1 MAWRG
6 SLSRTFI
13 SAPRAPSFRPTN
25 TLPRLRSPPLSAP
38 RLHSRRFFNPRTL
51 GELGC
56 AQSLLPMFAGDR
68 LTSHL
73 AVNMRA
79 FCELSHVIVV
89 EWQRWVTSRN
99 SRQYRPARMYL
110 TN

>member
-13 SAPRAPSFRPTN
+13 STTRSPSFRPTT
-25 TLPRLRSPPLSAP
+25 TLPRHRLPPLSPP
-38 RLHSRRFFNPRTL
+38 RLHSRRVFNPRTL

-56 AQSLLPMFAGDR
+56 AQSLLPMLAGAR
-68 LTSHL
+68 LMSHI

-79 FCELSHVIVV
+79 FCELSHGWNG
-89 EWQRWVTSRN
+89 EDG
-99 SRQYRPARMYL
+99 
-110 TN
+110 